1 MDDPLP
7 RAIGASVSRWRV
19 VVATVVAVLAI
30 PGVALATWTT
40 NGNGRAYAKA
50 DVAPTGTRPT
60 VTVTGRNAAVSWTVA
75 KFADGTSVQGYTVKR
90 YDATTGTAAV
100 VGSGCAGL
108 ITVLTCTETA
118 VAPGT
123 WRYTVTPV
131 HHNWTGGESP
141 QSLNATV
148 AAPSLTLTGST
159 TLTSLPGTLNGTIA
173 SFVTG
178 NTVTW
183 RLDNASTGPIVT
195 GSITPSPVPASGSAS
210 ATITIPNGTADGSHT
225 LYAIGSGGASTAS
238 ATFTVDTLPP
248 VVGAAVIQKA
258 AGGAVGAIRPGATYR
273 VYASITDAGSAIT
286 SATAN
291 VTNITAGTTA
301 AALTAGTWTLQGVT
315 YNYRSAVLTAGGG
328 LTNGAKTF
336 SITATDS
343 NAHTATTGGF
353 TVTVDNTKPTAT
365 SLTTTNKA
373 GGTVGKAETGD
384 SITFTYSEPMD
395 PSTILAGWDGTTST
409 SVTVRVLNANGNGG
423 DRVQVWDAANTTQI
437 DLGTVRLGATGY
449 TTTTITFSNSTM
461 TMSGNAFTIVL
472 GTPSAPSTL
481 AVVTSN
487 TKWTPSTAAT
497 DIAGNGCQNT
507 AVNEAGAADPEF

>member
-1 MDDPLP
+1 M
-7 RAIGASVSRWRV
+7 SRWRV

-30 PGVALATWTT
+30 PSVAAATWTSA
-40 NGNGRAYAKA
+40 GNGRAYAKA
-50 DVAPTGTRPT
+50 DVAPTGARPT
-60 VTVTGRNAAVSWTVA
+60 VTVTGRNAAVAWTVA
-75 KFADGTSVQGYTVKR
+75 KFTDGTSVQGYRVQR
-90 YDATTGTAAV
+90 YDATTGTVAT

-108 ITVLTCTETA
+108 VTALTCTETA
-118 VAPGT
+118 VDPGA
-123 WRYTVTPV
+123 WRYTVTPI
-131 HHNWTGGESP
+131 HHNWSGTESP
-141 QSLNATV
+141 QSLSATV
-148 AAPSLTLTGST
+148 AFPSLTLTGST
-159 TLTSLPGTLNGTIA
+159 TLTSLPGSLNGTIA

-183 RLDNASTGPIVT
+183 RLDNASTGPVVT
-195 GSITPSPVPASGSAS
+195 GSITPSPVPASGSSS
-210 ATITIPNGTADGSHT
+210 ATVTIPNSTAEGTHT
-225 LYAIGSGGASTAS
+225 LYAIGSGGASTGS

-248 VVGAAVIQKA
+248 VVSAAVIQKN
-258 AGGAVGAIRPGATYR
+258 AGGSVGAIRPGATYR
-273 VYASITDAGSAIT
+273 VYASIADAGSAIS

-301 AALTAGTWTLQGVT
+301 TALTSGSWTLEGVT
-315 YNYRSAVLTAGGG
+315 YNYRSAVLTTSGG

-336 SITATDS
+336 SVTATDS

-353 TVTVDNTKPTAT
+353 SVTIDNTKPSAT

-395 PSTILAGWDGTTST
+395 PSTILAGWDGTTAT
-409 SVTVRVLNANGNGG
+409 SVTVRLLNANGGGG
-423 DRVQVWDAANTTQI
+423 DRIQVWDAANTTQI

-449 TTTTITFSNSTM
+449 TTTSINFTNSTM
-461 TMSGNAFTIVL
+461 TRSGSAFTIVL
-472 GTPSAPSTL
+472 GTPSAVSTL

-487 TKWTPSTAAT
+487 TKWSPSAAAT

-507 AVNEAGAADPEF
+507 AVNEAGAPDPEF

>member
-1 MDDPLP
+1 
-7 RAIGASVSRWRV
+7 V

-50 DVAPTGTRPT
+50 DVAPTGARPT
-60 VTVTGRNAAVSWTVA
+60 VTVTGRNAAVAWSAA

-90 YDATTGTAAV
+90 YDATTGTVAV
-100 VGSGCAGL
+100 VGSGCVGL
-108 ITVLTCTETA
+108 ITALTCTESA
-118 VAPGT
+118 VGPGA
-123 WRYTVTPV
+123 WRYTITPV

-141 QSLNATV
+141 QSLTATV
-148 AAPSLTLTGST
+148 AAPSLTLTGAT
-159 TLTSLPGTLNGTIA
+159 TLTSLPGALNGTIA

-183 RLDNASTGPIVT
+183 RLDNASTGPVVA

-210 ATITIPNGTADGSHT
+210 ATTTIPNGTADGTHT
-225 LYAIGSGGASTAS
+225 LFAIGSGGASTAS

-248 VVGAAVIQKA
+248 VIGAAVIQKN

-273 VYASITDAGSAIT
+273 VYASIADAGSAIT

-301 AALTAGTWTLQGVT
+301 AALTAGSWTLEGVT
-315 YNYRSAVLTAGGG
+315 YNYRSAVLTTSGG
-328 LTNGAKTF
+328 LANGAKTF
-336 SITATDS
+336 SVTATDS

-353 TVTVDNTKPTAT
+353 SATIDNTKPSAT
-365 SLTTTNKA
+365 SLTTSNKA

-395 PSTILAGWDGTTST
+395 PSTILPGWDGTTST
-409 SVTVRVLNANGNGG
+409 SVTVRLLNANGGGG
-423 DRVQVWDAANTTQI
+423 DRIQVWDAANTTQI

-449 TTTTITFSNSTM
+449 TTTSITFTNSTM
-461 TMSGNAFTIVL
+461 TRSGNAFTIVL
-472 GTPSAPSTL
+472 GTPSATSTL

-487 TKWTPSTAAT
+487 TKWTPSTTAT